1 MKTVHKFEVPIG
13 EKAVSLRLSSSA
25 KVRMV
30 EYITCAKSIFMWVEV
45 PADEVLQNNGLKR
58 LFRVFPTG
66 SGIPA
71 GATFM
76 GSAVDQYHPE
86 AYHLYE
92 ITDCIAS
99 HENNKDMR
107 D

>member
-1 MKTVHKFEVPIG
+1 MKTVHKFEVPIDD
-13 EKAVSLRLSSSA
+13 KAVSLRLSSNA

-30 EYITCAKSIFMWVEV
+30 EYITCAKSIFIWVEV
-45 PADEVLQNNGLKR
+45 PADEALKNNGIER
-58 LFRVFPTG
+58 LFRVFTTG

-71 GATFM
+71 GAVFM

-92 ITDCIAS
+92 ITDCVAS
-99 HENNKDMR
+99 
-107 D
+107 